1 MKFCTYTT
9 LLCLLLLYANVN
21 GQRNCGSTEYLQ
33 DQIKNQPDRA
43 RILQEIEKHT
53 QNFLRSSDN
62 LREVITIPVV
72 VHVVYNNSTE
82 NISDAQVQSQIQVLN
97 DDFRRLNADA
107 NNTWSQATDVEIQFC
122 LATVDPNGNIT
133 SGITRT
139 STSRSSFGTND
150 EMKFDSNG
158 GKDAWPASEYM
169 NIWVCD
175 ISGGVLGYA
184 QFPGGPASTD
194 GIVID
199 YKYFGNVGTATAPFN
214 LGRTGTHEV
223 GHYLNLR
230 HIWGD
235 GACGQDD
242 FVNDT
247 PLSDAPN
254 YGCATGHVSCGSA
267 DMIENYMDYS
277 DDACMNLFTAGQKT
291 RMRALFSEGGSRYS
305 LTLSNGC
312 GQGSQPTCSDGFQ
325 NGLETG
331 VDCGGPDC
339 VPCQSSCS
347 GNEVTVTIN
356 FDSYPEETSWII
368 RDAEGQTIASG
379 GTYGSQ
385 PDGSTVIQDLCLVD
399 GCYDFVISDAYG
411 DGICCAYGNG
421 SYKVAIDTII
431 LAQGGAFGSS
441 EVTNFCLDEGTFPT
455 CSDGIQNGQETGIDC
470 GGPECPACPTCS
482 DGIQNGQETGI
493 DCGGPEC
500 AACLTC
506 SDGIQNGQETGIDCG
521 GPDCDPC
528 IITGSENVFGHYYE
542 TGFDGWTD
550 GGSDCSRYRG
560 TRSYEGQYSIRIRD
574 NSGTRS
580 SMTSPVVDLVAFNS
594 IEFKFVFYPYSM
606 ENGEDF
612 WVLYNDGNGWQTV
625 ATFVQGTD
633 FNNNN
638 FYSATVMLEGS
649 QYNLSNSSN
658 FRIQCD
664 ASSNADAVYVDA
676 VELTGYFGARMASS
690 GKYIEQLPK
699 SVVRNGAEFNMDT
712 QFDLTPNPA
721 SNKILISSED
731 EFNSVS
737 VFDISGKLLKRMA
750 NPQRKE
756 MQINI
761 SDLSP
766 GLYLI
771 SLETEDELLT
781 ERFIKQ

>member
-1 MKFCTYTT
+1 
-9 LLCLLLLYANVN
+9 
-21 GQRNCGSTEYLQ
+21 
-33 DQIKNQPDRA
+33 
-43 RILQEIEKHT
+43 
-53 QNFLRSSDN
+53 
-62 LREVITIPVV
+62 
-72 VHVVYNNSTE
+72 
-82 NISDAQVQSQIQVLN
+82 
-97 DDFRRLNADA
+97 
-107 NNTWSQATDVEIQFC
+107 
-122 LATVDPNGNIT
+122 
-133 SGITRT
+133 
-139 STSRSSFGTND
+139 
-150 EMKFDSNG
+150 
-158 GKDAWPASEYM
+158 
-169 NIWVCD
+169 
-175 ISGGVLGYA
+175 
-184 QFPGGPASTD
+184 
-194 GIVID
+194 
-199 YKYFGNVGTATAPFN
+199 
-214 LGRTGTHEV
+214 
-223 GHYLNLR
+223 
-230 HIWGD
+230 
-235 GACGQDD
+235 
-242 FVNDT
+242 
-247 PLSDAPN
+247 
-254 YGCATGHVSCGSA
+254 
-267 DMIENYMDYS
+267 
-277 DDACMNLFTAGQKT
+277 
-291 RMRALFSEGGSRYS
+291 
-305 LTLSNGC
+305 
-312 GQGSQPTCSDGFQ
+312 
-325 NGLETG
+325 
-331 VDCGGPDC
+331 
-339 VPCQSSCS
+339 
-347 GNEVTVTIN
+347 
-356 FDSYPEETSWII
+356 
-368 RDAEGQTIASG
+368 
-379 GTYGSQ
+379 
-385 PDGSTVIQDLCLVD
+385 LVD

-441 EVTNFCLDEGTFPT
+441 EVTNFCLDEGIFPT

-528 IITGSENVFGHYYE
+528 VITGSENVFGHYYE

-638 FYSATVMLEGS
+638 FYSATVMLEGN